1 MDKREQIRR
10 IEEMEKRLNAS
21 LSAVHALDRA
31 LEEYQ
36 AALEDMQIL
45 ADYLSSPDWRTDFE
59 ADEAGLL
66 PPDLRRGVLSE
77 DGISHL
83 LEENDSLRDA
93 ILELGENLEHPLC

>member
-66 PPDLRRGVLSE
+66 PPDLRRGALSE
-77 DGISHL
+77 DGIPHL
-83 LEENDSLRDA
+83 LDENDEVRSLLR
-93 ILELGENLEHPLC
+93 ELAGESRPPL

>member
-66 PPDLRRGVLSE
+66 PPDLQRGVLSE
-77 DGISHL
+77 DGIPHL
-83 LEENDSLRDA
+83 LDENDEVRSLLR
-93 ILELGENLEHPLC
+93 ELAGEPRPPL